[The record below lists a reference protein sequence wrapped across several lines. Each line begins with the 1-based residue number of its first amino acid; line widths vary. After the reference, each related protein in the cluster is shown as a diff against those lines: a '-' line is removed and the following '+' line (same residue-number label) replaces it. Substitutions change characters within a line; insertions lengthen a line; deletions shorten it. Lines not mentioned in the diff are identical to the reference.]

1 MHFHIYSIF
10 TFQIKS
16 QKMKN
21 LKPAQANFFSIRC
34 GSSLSL
40 PAGGWCALWKCDGIQ
55 VSFWKLRSMSSS
67 SSKWPL
73 FALNLLFMDY
83 FNNSFFYL
91 SFYFAASW
99 IQFELNTSTKLLLFF
114 ILFRMLILLAD
125 GHALHGVKKFQG
137 LCIKW
142 ISRNCFIT
150 KFTRLCL
157 PLFTV

>member
-1 MHFHIYSIF
+1 MHFHIYSIL

-55 VSFWKLRSMSSS
+55 VSFWKLRSISSS

-73 FALNLLFMDY
+73 FALNLLFSWTISTILLIVSA
-83 FNNSFFYL
+83 FIIQLSEFSL
-91 SFYFAASW
+91 SLTLVQSSFYIFSFQNVDTVGRWSCASW
-99 IQFELNTSTKLLLFF
+99 
-114 ILFRMLILLAD
+114 
-125 GHALHGVKKFQG
+125 
-137 LCIKW
+137 C
-142 ISRNCFIT
+142 
-150 KFTRLCL
+150 
-157 PLFTV
+157 